1 MKMRLDRFL
10 SEMGVGT
17 RKHCKKAIRSEKVLI
32 DGNIITDEG
41 FLFDPEKNKVTLDGK
56 LLTYQ
61 REFYI
66 LMNKPQGYMCSTIDE
81 LYPSVLNLIDPSL
94 KKRARIVG
102 RLDADTTGVLLI
114 TDNGKLNNRLIHP
127 NLGIEKEYV
136 AELNHPLGEK
146 DRLKLLL
153 EGVVLDEGEEAI
165 KPASLTLLS
174 PLEADIIVKEG
185 KYHEIKR
192 MFHRFG
198 YDVMSLRRIR
208 LGFLVLGDLKEGE
221 MRNLSPE
228 EVLNLKKLV
237 GMES

>member
-10 SEMGVGT
+10 SEMGSGT
-17 RKHCKKAIRSEKVLI
+17 RKHCKKAIRSEKVTI
-32 DGNIITDEG
+32 DGNIVTDEG
-41 FLFDPEKNKVTLDGK
+41 FLFDPEKAIVALDGQV
-56 LLTYQ
+56 LSYQ
-61 REFYI
+61 KEFYI
-66 LMNKPQGYMCSTIDE
+66 LMNKPKGYMCSTIDE

-127 NLGIEKEYV
+127 HLGIEKEYV
-136 AELNHPLGEK
+136 AELNHPLEEK
-146 DRLKLLL
+146 DRLKLLS
-153 EGVVLDEGEEAI
+153 EGVVLEDGEEAI
-165 KPASLTLLS
+165 KPVKLTLLS
-174 PLEADIIVKEG
+174 PMEADIIVKEG

-198 YDVMSLRRIR
+198 YDVLSLKRIR

-221 MRNLSPE
+221 MRNLSSE
-228 EVLNLKKLV
+228 EVKNLKKLV
-237 GMES
+237 GME